1 MPLTLYKTFACQTFA
16 SLRLFTCLVYIS
28 TYYVPIAHLR
38 QNKPFPL
45 LYLGH
50 AQITSSSSVKRQT
63 KSSFLQNSKDV
74 RGMAPL
80 VLGSDVFWTVFAN
93 AREDLNSRWIWP
105 IEMKEQIV
113 FVFYK
118 RDLGKGYLDFAEF
131 ETYCSLE
138 DFSCFLL
145 RRSSWTTCSR
155 TCPST
160 DSSPLPWQCCTSTR
174 N

>member
-1 MPLTLYKTFACQTFA
+1 MEYLHELFSGDDTSELIFLDLTAFVIEK
-16 SLRLFTCLVYIS
+16 
-28 TYYVPIAHLR
+28 IATNR
-38 QNKPFPL
+38 EWNK
-45 LYLGH
+45 
-50 AQITSSSSVKRQT
+50 TSSSSVKRQT

-80 VLGSDVFWTVFAN
+80 VLGSGVFWTVFAN

-113 FVFYK
+113 VVFYK